1 LSRNLPNFIIAGV
14 ARCGTTSLYH
24 YMKQHPEIG
33 FPAKK
38 EPKYFSAI
46 KLDFPHRG
54 PGDDTVDQGMIRSE
68 DEYLKLFA
76 KADNFKVFG
85 EASSDYLYYH
95 EKTIPGIKQ
104 MLGDIPIIL
113 VLRNPVER
121 AYSAYNNL
129 VRDGR
134 ETLAFMDALNAEEE
148 RLADNWDWMWA
159 YKAGSL
165 YSDGVRDFMD
175 NFSRVKVI
183 LFDDLAGETDDVLRE
198 VFEFLGVNTD
208 TTVDSDT
215 VYSHSGKPKNS
226 LVAKL
231 TDRNNKFMFA
241 LRQMIMAIVPRSLL
255 EKAASRMLKKESLPG
270 EARSHLQDT
279 FREDIRKLEAL
290 LGKDL
295 GHWR

>member
-1 LSRNLPNFIIAGV
+1 MSRSLPNFIIAGV

-24 YMKQHPEIG
+24 YMKQHAEIG

-46 KLDFPHRG
+46 ELEFPHRG
-54 PGDDTVDQGMIRSE
+54 PGDDTVDLGMVRTEE
-68 DEYLKLFA
+68 DYLKLFA
-76 KADNFKVFG
+76 KADSYKVFG

-95 EKTIPGIKQ
+95 EKTIPGIKE

-113 VLRNPVER
+113 VLRNPIER

-134 ETLAFMDALNAEEE
+134 ETLDFADALNAEEE

-159 YKAGSL
+159 YKSGSL
-165 YSDGVRDFMD
+165 YADGVRAFMK

-183 LFDDLAGETDDVLRE
+183 LFDDLASQTDDVLRE
-198 VFEFLGVNTD
+198 VFEFLGVSSGV
-208 TTVDSDT
+208 TVDSDT

-231 TDRNNKFMFA
+231 TDRNNRFMYT
-241 LRQMIMAIVPRSLL
+241 LRRMIMAIVPRSIL
-255 EKAASRMLKKESLPG
+255 EKAASRMLKKESLPDA
-270 EARSHLQDT
+270 ARSALQDY
-279 FREDIRKLEAL
+279 FREDIRQLESL